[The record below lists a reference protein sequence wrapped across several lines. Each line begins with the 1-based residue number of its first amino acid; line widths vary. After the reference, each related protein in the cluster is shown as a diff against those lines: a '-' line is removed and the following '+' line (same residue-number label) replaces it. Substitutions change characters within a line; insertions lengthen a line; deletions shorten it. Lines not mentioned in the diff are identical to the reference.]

1 MRSYFYNFLD
11 EFDYDDF
18 SKKSLLDCYNKI
30 TKLADTHTVV
40 LQILADY
47 EKDINYPFSEIL
59 DKIKTLASALNINEY
74 TAYLTVLICMTK
86 HLKTVYANNGLD
98 EEIWRTAVMDL
109 KYKNTECTLIH
120 GVSGTFVAHW
130 FNRLFNFTRFAFHKL
145 QFQLVS
151 FKDEYKT
158 ENLTLRDGDS
168 VIEVHI
174 PRTGTRLDRESMLRS
189 YTLASDFFKEK
200 FNLRPVFV
208 CGSWLLYPEN
218 KNLLRPGSN
227 LLLFIHDYDIIKW
240 GDYENYN
247 EKWRL
252 FDTMTDD
259 IDKLPADTSF
269 RRSYIERM
277 RSGKPLGWGYGVFDF
292 EKINN

>member
-1 MRSYFYNFLD
+1 
-11 EFDYDDF
+11 
-18 SKKSLLDCYNKI
+18 
-30 TKLADTHTVV
+30 
-40 LQILADY
+40 
-47 EKDINYPFSEIL
+47 
-59 DKIKTLASALNINEY
+59 
-74 TAYLTVLICMTK
+74 
-86 HLKTVYANNGLD
+86 
-98 EEIWRTAVMDL
+98 
-109 KYKNTECTLIH
+109 
-120 GVSGTFVAHW
+120 
-130 FNRLFNFTRFAFHKL
+130 
-145 QFQLVS
+145 
-151 FKDEYKT
+151 
-158 ENLTLRDGDS
+158 
-168 VIEVHI
+168 
-174 PRTGTRLDRESMLRS
+174 MLRS

-227 LLLFIHDYDIIKW
+227 LLFFIHDYDIIKW